1 MTTILLSIFEAV
13 VGEATGTIRVLV
25 VDDERSVADS
35 LAMILQMSGY
45 EATAAYSAESAV
57 ELCQAKDPHIVVS
70 DIVMGPMSG
79 FDLAIWLA
87 EHSPWRRIILM
98 SAHSFHDPLVA
109 KSVRHGFD
117 FLPKP
122 IHPDDFLAKLA
133 APGGAGIDETAEPME
148 ETKANED

>member
-1 MTTILLSIFEAV
+1 MDQTSEP
-13 VGEATGTIRVLV
+13 IRVVV

-35 LAMILQMSGY
+35 LALILRARDYHVS
-45 EATAAYSAESAV
+45 TAYSGEEAV
-57 ELCQAKDPHIVVS
+57 ELCEAIDPHIVIS

-87 EHSPWRRIILM
+87 EHRPACRIILM

-109 KSVRHGFD
+109 KSVRRGFD

-122 IHPDDFLAKLA
+122 LHPDKLLAKLA
-133 APGGAGIDETAEPME
+133 PAGEEVDASAGPLE
-148 ETKANED
+148 ETTADDE

>member
-1 MTTILLSIFEAV
+1 LSDFVAPVDE
-13 VGEATGTIRVLV
+13 TSDPIRILV

-35 LAMILQMSGY
+35 LAMILRASDY
-45 EATAAYSAESAV
+45 DATAAYSGEEAV
-57 ELCQAKDPHIVVS
+57 ELCQAIDPNIVVS

-87 EHSPWRRIILM
+87 EHRPACRIILM

-109 KSVRHGFD
+109 KSVRRGFD

-122 IHPDDFLAKLA
+122 IHPDKFLAKLA
-133 APGGAGIDETAEPME
+133 APGVEVDPSAEPLE
-148 ETKANED
+148 ETKAGEE